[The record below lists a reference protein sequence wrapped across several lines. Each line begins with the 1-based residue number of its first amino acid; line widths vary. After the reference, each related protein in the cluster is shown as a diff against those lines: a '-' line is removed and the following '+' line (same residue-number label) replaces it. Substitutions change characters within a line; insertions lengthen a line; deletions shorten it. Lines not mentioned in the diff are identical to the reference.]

1 MAAPVLH
8 QPVFENIVCA
18 VFRNNAKYRLFVPST
33 ENVIGGINFEIVMVD
48 SGCSTL
54 LLPITGEVD
63 NNIHSLK
70 QSFPFVDHVWSI
82 HNGKGVGS
90 INVVLKIHKRN
101 PAQTFNVQLG
111 VDLGGGVM
119 NVPYLRFHLCG
130 EDLAVMSRFRNK
142 PTGFRDF
149 LSAEDKVKVNL
160 YRNHHSVRRN
170 HALIG
175 KSILNTHRSYDAIDY
190 LYLITQGS
198 HLTTTLL
205 TNIANNTTAVALT
218 TVVATT
224 QPDDFD
230 DLEDED
236 HVDGEG
242 VENKEEDD
250 EGGDTC
256 DEE

>member
-18 VFRNNAKYRLFVPST
+18 VFRRNAKFRLFVPST
-33 ENVIGGINFEIVMVD
+33 ENLIGGLNFEIVMVD
-48 SGCSTL
+48 SGCSSL
-54 LLPITGEVD
+54 LLPITGESD

-70 QSFPFVDHVWSI
+70 QSFPFLDHVWSI
-82 HNGKGVGS
+82 HDRKGVGS

-101 PAQTFNVQLG
+101 PTQTFNVQLG
-111 VDLGGGVM
+111 VDLGGALL
-119 NVPYLRFHLCG
+119 NVPYLHFHLCG
-130 EDLAVMSRFRNK
+130 DDLAMMSRFRNK
-142 PTGFRDF
+142 PTGFRDY
-149 LSAEDKVKVNL
+149 LSAEDKDKVNL
-160 YRNHHSVRRN
+160 YRNHHSARRY

-175 KSILNTHRSYDAIDY
+175 KSILKNHRSCDAIDY
-190 LYLITQGS
+190 SYLITRGS

-218 TVVATT
+218 AVVATT
-224 QPDDFD
+224 QHGNFD
-230 DLEDED
+230 ELEDED
-236 HVDGEG
+236 HFDGEG
-242 VENKEEDD
+242 GKNEADD

>member
-1 MAAPVLH
+1 MAAPVLQ

-18 VFRNNAKYRLFVPST
+18 VFRRNAKSHLFVPST
-33 ENVIGGINFEIVMVD
+33 ENLIGGLKFEIVMVD
-48 SGCSTL
+48 SGCSSL
-54 LLPITGEVD
+54 LLPITGEED
-63 NNIHSLK
+63 NSIHSLK
-70 QSFPFVDHVWSI
+70 QKFPFIDHVWSI
-82 HNGKGVGS
+82 HSGKGVGS

-111 VDLGGGVM
+111 VDWGGGVM

-130 EDLAVMSRFRNK
+130 DDLAVMSRVRNK

-149 LSAEDKVKVNL
+149 LSAEDKDKVNL
-160 YRNHHSVRRN
+160 YRNHYSVRRY

-175 KSILNTHRSYDAIDY
+175 KSILKNHRSYDAIDY
-190 LYLITQGS
+190 SYLIIQGS

-205 TNIANNTTAVALT
+205 TNIANNTTAVALAA
-218 TVVATT
+218 VVATS
-224 QPDDFD
+224 QPDNFD
-230 DLEDED
+230 YLEDED
-236 HVDGEG
+236 HLDGEAD
-242 VENKEEDD
+242 ENEEGD